1 MYSASSVS
9 DSAFTLIQNFAKDPS
24 KLSVKELAPLEQ
36 AVKHQAA
43 DAEDGKIRYL
53 YDVVLTMTANLLDA
67 VKLYPRV
74 DPDNG
79 EQKQQ
84 KIMSAYQAAQA
95 ELTPVAEINFSQLT
109 EEQFIDL
116 LNQRLNIYNRL
127 VLIMDQQNSG
137 SISTINLYNL
147 GQEQKQFE
155 HRIFYDMQLHIDQ
168 NFAKKLEQAEIGLEV
183 VNQAFCQQVKS
194 NFSHFMQAIQIPDD
208 VSLAQAEIMQAL
220 NQEISYVDKESRT
233 VFSSVGKTVFT
244 DLYYHADASKISVK
258 KEKRYSIIENQ
269 DGNEV
274 TIEKEAVTIR
284 RVKIPGRQEFGR
296 RIMLSSQLNEHWK
309 VYQALEIV
317 YYREKNTHELHLVD
331 GFSEADLPTWF
342 IAELSRGE
350 KVYLVGLLN
359 ALADY
364 ANQVVDGLKQDLD
377 LTSLENVEREH
388 LSEYLLEQVFK
399 ELIDAMK
406 RSPSNKGRNMPG
418 RSAIR
423 IDDEF
428 IYERTI
434 TQPNQSF
441 ESEEFVLVAQ
451 TDEKKFFNNASCPA
465 PAKTKFNDAAMA
477 SIAKNVLQDF
487 IPRFSAHLKSLSKL
501 GLNRN
506 KHKFYYIPLTVMSA
520 LWGEAAL
527 NKGGKYWG
535 NNNYTMAKMVKLTLD
550 WLNQKNEEGKLTAFL
565 KELLEDENPQ
575 VRAEVE
581 SFLDQGAVMMDLA
594 LHGVNA
600 PGQQSFLRARF
611 VRDATGART
620 AMHSLASLMQLFE
633 TDYLKNREI
642 GEFEAPLSDIE
653 TGLNASHLRASL
665 IPDSQQQDNALTERL
680 CELFQEIRTIYA
692 NLPMMHAF
700 QDVSAAEINTLN
712 TKIKSLRAIASQYKD
727 PAVNA
732 IVLRNEAMSQYLHYL
747 TVGGKSILQWFQ
759 RKLSALVQP
768 ASIKLNLQ
776 EVRGALFLL
785 TLPEHEREIWCK
797 SCHDRAQLVKAL
809 MYAFME
815 FHQKHGHF
823 PEPGNQLEIEEL
835 AEMSATNLK
844 PAMLSRSCSTQV
856 AAIKSIKGVCSK
868 AELKAH
874 ERQNA
879 QRAAENKPKQD
890 ISSIKIATSINDAEI
905 VKPEKEGKA
914 ISAIR
919 LRFYLDMTALKQELA
934 AKHSGIVAGWESI
947 DADLNN
953 LLDGAR
959 LEQWAERINQ
969 PSRFNFS
976 SHEPV
981 MNLSL
986 DQLVNYLEKPRA
998 LRTSEGETVYRTII
1012 KFIKAENN
1020 FDLEQLLNDLSG
1032 IQASELRQ
1040 SMVEKGQIDEGDI
1053 DFLRDQDARSSSSTV
1068 PALHPQYIGL
1078 QLPRNSQRDYQ
1089 VDVSIYD
1096 DESNHKG
1103 PGDVESLG
1111 KGSLMFD
1118 HNQQERPSPVVKN
1131 PMQPRRES
1139 GDSVDSDFGPATIR
1153 VSKLSNSYLIQ
1164 ATIPNS
1170 QIDTEITGAIDSK
1183 THTLVKPDN
1192 GYEFAAVIAYLEKLR
1207 SEEFVKH
1214 NSMLRAIPY
1223 AVAFCLFAYVA
1234 RALVHSARHNDP
1246 INLAPG
1252 SMDVVYDY
1260 SNFVSGFFGV
1270 LEGLFFSFYAHAI
1283 SDRDAYNIRAN
1294 ARELLSSLN
1303 GVDQGAIN
1311 QIIDD
1316 IQADPMLGLRYS
1328 KSVWK
1333 KMESVLQQVGGSYQ
1347 SCYNALTARTDSVAN
1362 ALKLVAVMG
1371 NAYFAPTMISNIF
1384 ELTNDNAN
1392 YINILRVAMLLGVGR
1407 LFYNMYVETKGSYD
1421 SWGDVLTTT
1430 AHSTRGAAAIKSGP
1444 GKDSV
1449 LASSEQSIYQPY
1461 KDGSSSVLMKP
1472 GDENQQQGI
1481 GSGVNP
1487 QTTQFGRK

>member
-1 MYSASSVS
+1 MHSASLVS
-9 DSAFTLIQNFAKDPS
+9 GSAFSIIQNFANDPS
-24 KLSVKELAPLEQ
+24 KLSVEQLALLEQ

-43 DAEDGKIRYL
+43 DAEEGKIRYL
-53 YDVVLTMTANLLDA
+53 YDVVLTMTSNLLDA
-67 VKLYPRV
+67 VKLYPRL

-84 KIMSAYQAAQA
+84 KIMSAYQEAQA
-95 ELTPVAEINFSQLT
+95 ELTPVSEITFSELT

-127 VLIMDQQNSG
+127 ILVMDQQNSG
-137 SISTINLYNL
+137 SISTISLYNL

-155 HRIFYDMQLHIDQ
+155 HRIFHDMQLHISQ
-168 NFAKKLEQAEIGLEV
+168 SFATGLAQAGVDSAKL
-183 VNQAFCQQVKS
+183 NQAFCQQVE
-194 NFSHFMQAIQIPDD
+194 NGFSDFMKAIETPEEI
-208 VSLAQAEIMQAL
+208 LFAQDELSQAL
-220 NQEISYVDKESRT
+220 NQEISYVDQESGA

-244 DLYYHADASKISVK
+244 DPSYHADASKISVK
-258 KEKRYSIIENQ
+258 KERYSVTEKQ
-269 DGNEV
+269 QGNAV
-274 TIEKEAVTIR
+274 AVEKETVTIR

-296 RIMLSSQLNEHWK
+296 RIMPSSQLNEHWK

-317 YYREKNTHELHLVD
+317 YNSEKKAHELHLVE
-331 GFSEADLPTWF
+331 GFSEADLPAWF
-342 IAELSRGE
+342 VKELSKGE
-350 KVYLVGLLN
+350 KIYLIGLLN
-359 ALADY
+359 ALAAY
-364 ANQVVDGLKQDLD
+364 ANQVVDNLKQDPNFASLGN
-377 LTSLENVEREH
+377 LENKN

-399 ELIDAMK
+399 ELIDTMK

-423 IDDEF
+423 VDDEYIF
-428 IYERTI
+428 ERTI
-434 TQPNQSF
+434 AQPNLSF
-441 ESEEFVLVAQ
+441 ASEEFTLVSK
-451 TDEKKFFNNASCPA
+451 TDEKRFFNNASCPA
-465 PAKTKFNDAAMA
+465 PAKTKFNDAAMRT
-477 SIAKNVLQDF
+477 IAKNVLQDF
-487 IPRFSAHLKSLSKL
+487 IPRFLAHLKSLSTL
-501 GLNRN
+501 GLNPR

-520 LWGEAAL
+520 LWGEAAG
-527 NKGGKYWG
+527 NKVGQYWG

-550 WLNQKNEEGKLTAFL
+550 WMNQKNQEGKLTAYL

-581 SFLDQGAVMMDLA
+581 RYLNQGAVMMDLA

-633 TDYLKNREI
+633 TDYLKTRESSRAETQSSDVEM
-642 GEFEAPLSDIE
+642 GASNLS
-653 TGLNASHLRASL
+653 TSL
-665 IPDSQQQDNALTERL
+665 IPAVQQKDNSQTERL
-680 CELFQEIRTIYA
+680 RDLFQEIRTIYA

-700 QDVSAAEINTLN
+700 QDVSPAEINTLN
-712 TKIKSLRAIASQYKD
+712 TKIKSLQAIAAQYKD

-747 TVGGKSILQWFQ
+747 TVGGKSTWQWLQ
-759 RKLSALVQP
+759 RKINALFEPGSV
-768 ASIKLNLQ
+768 KLNLQ

-809 MYAFME
+809 MYAFLE
-815 FHQKHGHF
+815 FHQKYGHF
-823 PEPGNQLEIEEL
+823 PEPGNKLEIEEL
-835 AEMSATNLK
+835 AEMSAKNLK
-844 PAMLSRSCSTQV
+844 PAMLSRSGSTQV

-874 ERQNA
+874 ERLNA
-879 QRAAENKPKQD
+879 QRAAKNKPKQD
-890 ISSIKIATSINDAEI
+890 LSSIKIATSINDAEI

-919 LRFYLDMTALKQELA
+919 LRFYLNITVLKQELA
-934 AKHSGIVAGWESI
+934 DKHSEIVASWESI
-947 DADLNN
+947 DADLSN

-969 PSRFNFS
+969 PSLFNFS

-981 MNLSL
+981 MNLSF

-998 LRTSEGETVYRTII
+998 LRTPEGEAVYRTII
-1012 KFIKAENN
+1012 KFIKTENN

-1053 DFLRDQDARSSSSTV
+1053 DFLRDQDARSSAAETV
-1068 PALHPQYIGL
+1068 PLLHQQYQGSP
-1078 QLPRNSQRDYQ
+1078 LPRNSLRNSQ
-1089 VDVSIYD
+1089 VDVNIND
-1096 DESNHKG
+1096 DESNHQG
-1103 PGDVESLG
+1103 QGDIESNG
-1111 KGSLMFD
+1111 KNS
-1118 HNQQERPSPVVKN
+1118 QQELSSPVVNN

-1139 GDSVDSDFGPATIR
+1139 SDSIDSDFGPATMR
-1153 VSKLSNSYLIQ
+1153 VSKASNSYLTQ
-1164 ATIPNS
+1164 ANIPNS
-1170 QIDTEITGAIDSK
+1170 QIDIEATGAIDSK
-1183 THTLVKPDN
+1183 IHALVKPDN
-1192 GYEFAAVIAYLEKLR
+1192 GHEFAAVIAYLEKLR

-1223 AVAFCLFAYVA
+1223 AVAFCLFAYIA
-1234 RALVHSARHNDP
+1234 RALVHAAQQGDSVT
-1246 INLAPG
+1246 LVPG
-1252 SMDVVYDY
+1252 SMDVVNGY
-1260 SNFVSGFFGV
+1260 SNFVSGFFGL
-1270 LEGLFFSFYAHAI
+1270 LEGLFFSFYAHAL

-1294 ARELLSSLN
+1294 ARELFSRLN
-1303 GVDQGAIN
+1303 GVNQEVIN
-1311 QIIDD
+1311 QIIQD

-1333 KMESVLQQVGGSYQ
+1333 KMENVLQQVGGSYQ

-1392 YINILRVAMLLGVGR
+1392 YINILRAAMLIGVGR
-1407 LFYNMYVETKGSYD
+1407 FFYNMYIETKGSYA
-1421 SWGDVLTTT
+1421 SWSDVLITT
-1430 AHSTRGAAAIKSGP
+1430 AHSSRGAAAIKSGP
-1444 GKDSV
+1444 GEDSV
-1449 LASSEQSIYQPY
+1449 LASNEQPIYQPY
-1461 KDGSSSVLMKP
+1461 TDGNSSVLAQPSGNNGSQK
-1472 GDENQQQGI
+1472 QGVN
-1481 GSGVNP
+1481 SGVNP
-1487 QTTQFGRK
+1487 QITQLGHKN